1 MVAIEDRTRKS
12 YIVMKMAFRGNVIT
26 YRTCLQRNIKVKEKL
41 LHEMLVM
48 KLIEITSLLFL
59 KYNFSQY
66 ISFYIPISIILCLT
80 NALNYGLDVT
90 VHWSISFVFV
100 YVHLLHAYFFLGLW
114 LIISLHD
121 DKLAQQRKV
130 DRY

>member
-26 YRTCLQRNIKVKEKL
+26 YRSCLQRNIKVKEKL

-59 KYNFSQY
+59 KYIES
-66 ISFYIPISIILCLT
+66 IEVILISIIICLT

-90 VHWSISFVFV
+90 VH
-100 YVHLLHAYFFLGLW
+100 
-114 LIISLHD
+114 
-121 DKLAQQRKV
+121 
-130 DRY
+130 

>member
-59 KYNFSQY
+59 KYDFSQNMFFREH
-66 ISFYIPISIILCLT
+66 ISNTHFNHSM
-80 NALNYGLDVT
+80 LN
-90 VHWSISFVFV
+90 
-100 YVHLLHAYFFLGLW
+100 
-114 LIISLHD
+114 
-121 DKLAQQRKV
+121 
-130 DRY
+130 

>member
-59 KYNFSQY
+59 KYNFSQIIRLFRSVVNF

-90 VHWSISFVFV
+90 VH
-100 YVHLLHAYFFLGLW
+100 
-114 LIISLHD
+114 
-121 DKLAQQRKV
+121 
-130 DRY
+130 

>member
-1 MVAIEDRTRKS
+1 MNGRYRRQDKEKQHRDENGIIS
-12 YIVMKMAFRGNVIT
+12 GNVIT

-59 KYNFSQY
+59 KY
-66 ISFYIPISIILCLT
+66 SFASIEVILISIIICLT

-90 VHWSISFVFV
+90 VH
-100 YVHLLHAYFFLGLW
+100 
-114 LIISLHD
+114 
-121 DKLAQQRKV
+121 
-130 DRY
+130 

>member
-59 KYNFSQY
+59 KYNFSQNF

-90 VHWSISFVFV
+90 VH
-100 YVHLLHAYFFLGLW
+100 
-114 LIISLHD
+114 
-121 DKLAQQRKV
+121 
-130 DRY
+130 

>member
-59 KYNFSQY
+59 KYSFSQN
-66 ISFYIPISIILCLT
+66 IASIEVILISIIICLT

-90 VHWSISFVFV
+90 VH
-100 YVHLLHAYFFLGLW
+100 
-114 LIISLHD
+114 
-121 DKLAQQRKV
+121 
-130 DRY
+130 

>member
-59 KYNFSQY
+59 KY
-66 ISFYIPISIILCLT
+66 SFASIEVILISIIICLT

-90 VHWSISFVFV
+90 VH
-100 YVHLLHAYFFLGLW
+100 
-114 LIISLHD
+114 
-121 DKLAQQRKV
+121 
-130 DRY
+130 

>member
-59 KYNFSQY
+59 KYNFSQ
-66 ISFYIPISIILCLT
+66 SFYIPILIILCLT

-90 VHWSISFVFV
+90 VH
-100 YVHLLHAYFFLGLW
+100 
-114 LIISLHD
+114 
-121 DKLAQQRKV
+121 
-130 DRY
+130 

>member
-48 KLIEITSLLFL
+48 KLIEIASLLIL
-59 KYNFSQY
+59 KYNFSQNY
-66 ISFYIPISIILCLT
+66 ISFYIPILIILCLT

-90 VHWSISFVFV
+90 VH
-100 YVHLLHAYFFLGLW
+100 
-114 LIISLHD
+114 
-121 DKLAQQRKV
+121 
-130 DRY
+130 